1 MIIILLFLFPFISSE
16 NAIHVANTNNVL
28 YVGGN
33 GPNNYTKIQDAIND
47 AKDGYIIYVY
57 PGYYNENIVINKSIS
72 LIGIGEE
79 KPVINGKGN
88 EYTVL
93 IEADNCTVKQFVIKN
108 GKIGVKL
115 TDADHIKIENNT
127 IRYAS
132 IGILLLNSS
141 QSLIR
146 NNTLNE
152 NGMGINLQGF
162 SNNNAII
169 GNIIYNNKGTGI
181 GIYGIFS
188 EKTHGITISYNNI
201 TKNFDGIE
209 IFVSSDGM
217 ISFNHVYKN
226 KQYGISIDTCENTS
240 ILNNSIH
247 DHTYGGLQ
255 LMDCSYSIVEGNE
268 IYENSAGIMV
278 QSSYTWGEHFNL
290 IKRNDVYSNAD
301 YGIYVERSLHNIFTQ
316 NNLINNGRNAWF
328 WYHVIIGNPSLPIRP
343 CHNRW
348 FNNYWDDW
356 KSTLPKPVVG
366 LLDVDVDL
374 FDRYICIWSGS
385 WLNFDWHPALEPWK

>member
-1 MIIILLFLFPFISSE
+1 MEKIVAMIIMLLFLFPFISSE
-16 NAIHVANTNNVL
+16 NTVHVANTNNVL
-28 YVGGN
+28 YVGGT

-57 PGYYNENIVINKSIS
+57 PGYYNESIVINRSIS
-72 LIGIGEE
+72 LIGVGEE
-79 KPVINGKGN
+79 KPVIDGKGN

-93 IEADNCTVKQFVIKN
+93 IEADNCTVKRFVIKHGEIGIEIN
-108 GKIGVKL
+108 GSHTL
-115 TDADHIKIENNT
+115 LENNV
-127 IRYAS
+127 IEFSGIGIEIYAS
-132 IGILLLNSS
+132 NNKIK
-141 QSLIR
+141 
-146 NNTLNE
+146 NNTVR
-152 NGMGINLQGF
+152 
-162 SNNNAII
+162 
-169 GNIIYNNKGTGI
+169 KCVGI
-181 GIYGIFS
+181 GIYVESSNNSIINNTVANNKATGIFIFG
-188 EKTHGITISYNNI
+188 HNARFNTISYNNVTRNFHGMEI
-201 TKNFDGIE
+201 DFTKNCT
-209 IFVSSDGM
+209 

-226 KQYGISIDTCENTS
+226 KQYGISIDICENMS

-301 YGIYVERSLHNIFTQ
+301 YGIYVERSLYNVFTQ